1 MMCKVEKVDYEAHE
15 VSLSGDVEPG
25 ALVGSTI
32 SFVSGDRVC
41 NYEIFA
47 AKRDEDLLTLSLGD
61 VTLLEGRALV
71 KSVKGGV
78 IETDT
83 VMALEAVGPVHGL
96 TLTDKSGT
104 LCLKVN
110 SVGGGQIEVD
120 GTLPD
125 VSGEDVYI
133 WDVGVGDQAIMDPFC
148 LVEIQDGKVTKLES
162 NVNADVRLR

>member
-1 MMCKVEKVDYEAHE
+1 
-15 VSLSGDVEPG
+15 
-25 ALVGSTI
+25 VGSTI
-32 SFVSGDRVC
+32 TFAQGDHIC

-47 AKRDEDLLTLSLGD
+47 ARRGEDLLTLSLGD
-61 VTLLEGRALV
+61 FTLLKGRALV
-71 KSVKGGV
+71 KSVRGRV

-83 VMALEAVGPVHGL
+83 IMALEAVGPVHGL
-96 TLTDKSGT
+96 TLTDESGT

-120 GTLPD
+120 GTLSH

-148 LVEIQDGKVTKLES
+148 LVELKDGKVTKLES